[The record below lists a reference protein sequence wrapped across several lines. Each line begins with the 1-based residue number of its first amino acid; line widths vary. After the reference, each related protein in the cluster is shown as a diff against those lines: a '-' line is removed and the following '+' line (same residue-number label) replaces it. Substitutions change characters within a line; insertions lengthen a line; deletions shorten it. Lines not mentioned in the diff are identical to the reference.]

1 MTVNTVGNIVRAL
14 YNVIMNDI
22 AHLSSVAVVISIPFV
37 GKPEQTTTVWQDS
50 MSFIMDPLKLQ
61 LVTSAKPSTSLSAIC
76 KATSTTAAEGARC
89 PVKLPCMAHKLLSF
103 GPLSP

>member
-50 MSFIMDPLKLQ
+50 MS
-61 LVTSAKPSTSLSAIC
+61 
-76 KATSTTAAEGARC
+76 
-89 PVKLPCMAHKLLSF
+89 
-103 GPLSP
+103 